1 MVVVVQPSWEEEP
14 GDVSLST
21 YQFFGIFCCPLLPP
35 GDASDA
41 LVKDMV
47 TFLQDR
53 VASWGLNDCHGNA
66 WEEQKSKTA

>member
-1 MVVVVQPSWEEEP
+1 MDSFVVVVVQPSCEEEP
-14 GDVSLST
+14 GDVSL
-21 YQFFGIFCCPLLPP
+21 PP
-35 GDASDA
+35 GDAPDA

-66 WEEQKSKTA
+66 WEQKSKTA